1 MKENR
6 KSPINFPQYKMIKVS
21 VSAFLCN
28 IIVIGSCLM
37 SLIQLGEWKIERT
50 SWKSVELIFFLLV
63 SSNKFTTSTIH
74 KTKDALEVKSDLHC
88 YTCDILT
95 DPDSCI
101 NILNVTD
108 SERVKYTRKCD
119 SENSFCTV
127 RRYSYTMTD
136 KDSTSEKRLWSLTRN
151 CTDHCENG
159 CIIIGERV
167 KLHACSSCCN
177 SSFCN
182 VGNHSPSWLKVSTV
196 SNIVIVLLSSSLA
209 FSSFYRICRKFDLIQ
224 TWTNTAANEPTTNSH
239 NLWEKPE
246 S

>member
-1 MKENR
+1 MLENSCTRLKVKTFFRITKKENPD
-6 KSPINFPQYKMIKVS
+6 PIFFDKMFKIS
-21 VSAFLCN
+21 IFTFLWE
-28 IIVIGSCLM
+28 ILVFGSCLM
-37 SLIQLGEWKIERT
+37 SLIRQGEKSSVNIWKILRFH
-50 SWKSVELIFFLLV
+50 FFCCQFSV

-74 KTKDALEVKSDLHC
+74 KTKDALEVKSDLYC

-95 DPDSCI
+95 DPDSCT
-101 NILNVTD
+101 NILNVSD

-119 SENSFCTV
+119 SEFSFCTV

-177 SSFCN
+177 SSYCN
-182 VGNHSPSWLKVSTV
+182 VGNFSPS
-196 SNIVIVLLSSSLA
+196 
-209 FSSFYRICRKFDLIQ
+209 
-224 TWTNTAANEPTTNSH
+224 
-239 NLWEKPE
+239 
-246 S
+246 